1 MFSYRNKIVSIMM
14 VMTFLTICF
23 FGSAIPGGRVN
34 AEPAYKSA
42 VTFVMYEKNQVAV
55 IDIDDLAPLDVLDT
69 TNVSSSN
76 SSVASIYSITR
87 NDQEC
92 ETELLDTTEAS
103 DDANTCSYSIGLKM
117 KKAGSTNIS
126 FSVGGITY
134 VTAVTVVKYVN
145 PVKTIKIKGIN
156 KSKNI
161 ASKTKKK
168 NYVNFKGI
176 TKKSS
181 TISVTPKSGW
191 TVERISCTCSNTD
204 ESVSRKNTVKNL
216 DGSNGSVKV
225 SSLSIGNL
233 YRGYT
238 YFVDI
243 TLLHKNGHREELHYC
258 ISNTEKLQSVY

>member
-1 MFSYRNKIVSIMM
+1 MFSYRKKIVSLML
-14 VMTFLTICF
+14 VMTFLIVCF
-23 FGSAIPGGRVN
+23 LGNVLPAGIVN
-34 AEPAYKSA
+34 AEPSYKTA

-55 IDIDDLAPLDVLDT
+55 IDIDDLAATDVLDT
-69 TNVSSSN
+69 SNVSSSK

-87 NDQEC
+87 DDQES

-103 DDANTCSYSIGLKM
+103 DDANTCSYSIGLMM
-117 KKAGSTNIS
+117 KKAGTTNIS
-126 FSVGGITY
+126 FTVGGTTY
-134 VTAVTVVKYVN
+134 VTAVTVVKYSN
-145 PVKTIKIKGIN
+145 PVKTLKIKGIN

-168 NYVNFKGI
+168 NYVNFKGV

-204 ESVSRKNTVKNL
+204 ESVSRRNTVKNS

-225 SSLSIGNL
+225 SSLSIGKL

-238 YFVDI
+238 YYIDI
-243 TLLHKNGHREELHYC
+243 TLLHNNGYREELHYC